1 MHLAPIISQL
11 SCKWCQGIRGLY
23 TKNDINHKFGLI
35 LISVM
40 VCGLRDSLVDQGRDM
55 KGLHLTFLHHFKVN
69 SHSKCPYFLLLY
81 HCIVG
86 NPCPCCES
94 DQAFLFPS
102 CILSP
107 PPPPLWWITVESKRQ
122 SSRMQRWGRG
132 LPQELCPGLYILN
145 EIKQER
151 CKDREKSFQ
160 YGWSV

>member
-40 VCGLRDSLVDQGRDM
+40 VCGLCDSLVDQGRDM
-55 KGLHLTFLHHFKVN
+55 KGSHLTFLHHFKVN
-69 SHSKCPYFLLLY
+69 SHSKCPYFLLLH

-86 NPCPCCES
+86 NPCRCCES

-102 CILSP
+102 CILHP
-107 PPPPLWWITVESKRQ
+107 VLPPPLWWITVESKRQ
-122 SSRMQRWGRG
+122 SSRVQRWGRG
-132 LPQELCPGLYILN
+132 LSH
-145 EIKQER
+145 
-151 CKDREKSFQ
+151 KSHKSYVQ
-160 YGWSV
+160 DCTSLMK

>member
-23 TKNDINHKFGLI
+23 TKYDINHKFGLM

-55 KGLHLTFLHHFKVN
+55 KGSHLTFLHHFKVN
-69 SHSKCPYFLLLY
+69 SHSRCPYFLLLY

-86 NPCPCCES
+86 NPCRCCES

-107 PPPPLWWITVESKRQ
+107 PSPMMDYSRIKETKLKNAKVGKRVE
-122 SSRMQRWGRG
+122 
-132 LPQELCPGLYILN
+132 PYELCSGLYILN

-160 YGWSV
+160 YGCSV

>member
-23 TKNDINHKFGLI
+23 TKYDINHKFGLM

-55 KGLHLTFLHHFKVN
+55 KGSHLTFLHHFKVN
-69 SHSKCPYFLLLY
+69 SHSRCPYFLLLY

-86 NPCPCCES
+86 NPCRCCES

-107 PPPPLWWITVESKRQ
+107 PSPMMDYSRIKETKLKNAKVGKRVE
-122 SSRMQRWGRG
+122 
-132 LPQELCPGLYILN
+132 PYELCSGLYILN
-145 EIKQER
+145 EIK
-151 CKDREKSFQ
+151 
-160 YGWSV
+160 